1 MTLSDDQVRDLMQR
15 VAGDVSTTFTADD
28 VMRGDHVV
36 ATRSRGRTASPL
48 LGVAAAVIA
57 IIAVAG
63 IALLVGRDG
72 GPEPDDRPLAQRLG
86 SVGEPPAE
94 SFEQPWWTSPV
105 ELSPATRVTLDGEPQ
120 ADDRSVFA
128 VGTVSDVVP
137 ITGTVW
143 RDEPMIEGQAGTW
156 VLTLPFN
163 DPEADRAVV
172 GVLLSVT
179 DGLAGGD
186 SVLPN
191 EMTVELSLPS
201 PTDVDSLR
209 DELVGMP
216 LAGLFWRLPEVAYP
230 DDIWQAHPALYSAGE
245 WLGRVE
251 GDMIVGLWPGAGFD
265 LQPTPIAEMLAGAGD
280 ITLETIDGTPT
291 VVEPEPA
298 PDPAA
303 GETADDETAAPDVEA
318 APVVLRPTISSEVCR
333 DGVADG
339 DARRASPIDGPLQPF
354 AIAQASPF
362 PIQIVGEVD
371 DPAQPFAVLL
381 RYTSAS
387 QRWPTGVRVFDSG
400 NGEGSWI
407 LQDGTWA
414 YVRSRGMTEDELVA
428 LTRRMTPRALSHP
441 VPGFDL
447 SAGSGPQVLHEHLNT
462 GLRAASA
469 VFTCTVSTGGGDV
482 PYSVLVA
489 GFGEPVLA
497 YLAVIDRSP
506 PLAVRRNGDGVL
518 LISGP
523 DLPEAP
529 TLDDVVDADQAT
541 WDSLLD

>member
-1 MTLSDDQVRDLMQR
+1 MTLSDDQLRDLMQR
-15 VAGDVSTTFTADD
+15 VAGDVSATFTADD

-36 ATRSRGRTASPL
+36 ATRPRGRTSSPL

-57 IIAVAG
+57 IVAVAG
-63 IALLVGRDG
+63 IAFLVGRDG

-86 SVGEPPAE
+86 PVAEPPADT
-94 SFEQPWWTSPV
+94 FLQPWWTSPV
-105 ELSPATRVTLDGEPQ
+105 ELSPATRVTLDGELQ
-120 ADDRSVFA
+120 VDERSVFA
-128 VGTVSDVVP
+128 VGTATDVVP
-137 ITGTVW
+137 ITGTVE
-143 RDEPMIEGQAGTW
+143 RNEPMIEGQPGRW
-156 VLTLPFN
+156 NLTVPFN
-163 DPEADRAVV
+163 DPDADRAVV
-172 GVLLSVT
+172 GIVLSISEGV
-179 DGLAGGD
+179 AGGD
-186 SVLPN
+186 SDLPD
-191 EMTVELSLPS
+191 EMTVTLSLPS

-209 DELVGMP
+209 DELVGIQ

-230 DDIWQAHPALYSAGE
+230 DDIWQAHTTLYSVGE

-251 GDMIVGLWPGAGFD
+251 GDMIVGLVPGVGFD
-265 LQPTPIAEMLAGAGD
+265 LQPTPIADMLAGAGD

-291 VVEPEPA
+291 IVEPTP
-298 PDPAA
+298 
-303 GETADDETAAPDVEA
+303 ADDETAAPDVEA
-318 APVVLRPTISSEVCR
+318 QQIVLRPTISSEVCR
-333 DGVADG
+333 DGVAEG
-339 DARRASPIDGPLQPF
+339 DARRASAFDGSFQPF
-354 AIAQASPF
+354 ALAQAEPI

-381 RYTSAS
+381 RYVSAS
-387 QRWPTGVRVFDSG
+387 QRWASGVRVYDNG
-400 NGEGSWI
+400 NGEAASD

-428 LTRRMTPRALSHP
+428 LTRRMTPRELSHP

-447 SAGSGPQVLHEHLNT
+447 TGRSGPQLLHEHLNT

-469 VFTCTVSTGGGDV
+469 TFTCTVSTAASDV

-518 LISGP
+518 VIIGP

-541 WDSLLD
+541 WDELLG